1 MREKEEAA
9 ASKKQKQAAIYEILT
24 PSGPSPIK
32 SAELFMKDSQKSR
45 PTELEN
51 YFYTCSLRNATLQC
65 VFSQVISVS

>member
-32 SAELFMKDSQKSR
+32 SAEFMKDSQKSR

-51 YFYTCSLRNATLQC
+51 YFYACSLSGMQHVNACSLK
-65 VFSQVISVS
+65 